1 MNKLTSGIYKI
12 ENKKTGQ
19 IYIGQSKNIE
29 KRFSKHCCISPVD
42 MEIATQGKENFSFD
56 ILEEVEEQKLDERE
70 RFWIDGYGAYEN
82 DYHYNLTPGGSVFP
96 EGVHKS
102 KYTLWNDNISHYEK
116 TTMFKQGNEEGLRP
130 RKCFV
135 YMFQSYYMPIGLFHD
150 FISCEIINQLVDSF
164 INN

>member
-29 KRFSKHCCISPVD
+29 RRFLMHCRISLVD
-42 MEIATQGKENFSFD
+42 IDIAIHAKENLTLA
-56 ILEEVEEQKLDERE
+56 ILEEVEEQKSDERH
-70 RFWIDGYGAYEN
+70 RFRRAAYGAYEN
-82 DYHYNLTPGGSVFP
+82 DYHYNLTPGGNVFP

-116 TTMFKQGNEEGLRP
+116 ATMFKQGNEEGLRP